1 MEIKTCEQYVLARLE
16 DAEERAHVLADAYHK
31 AYTERDKLQE
41 ENDRLQSELDRL
53 NDSDAIRERDEAR
66 DEIRRLER
74 ELDRAV
80 DQMAEL
86 ESQMS
91 YMAEKY
97 NALAKEHYNGTVKD
111 FEPVRGSDGN

>member
-1 MEIKTCEQYVLARLE
+1 MEIKTCEQYVLAELE
-16 DAEERAHVLADAYHK
+16 ETKNDRDACRERADLWLRYWLEEK
-31 AYTERDKLQE
+31 DKC
-41 ENDRLQSELDRL
+41 DKLQSELDRL

-74 ELDRAV
+74 ELERAV

-97 NALAKEHYNGTVKD
+97 NALAKDHYNGTVKD